1 MYFGAKIDV
10 GFPFNKHR
18 EEDTGGWVGPINIV
32 MAKDNGIKDRST
44 FLSQDDDTVEI
55 VDRYVSR
62 YVQTPS
68 TQYIRM
74 PPNCTLVREED
85 FRKIAGDEAVKQTT
99 EGQYDP
105 DSQNDADKDP
115 YEKYLDT
122 CDNGDVKPLLPLF
135 QFDFVRRQGEDD
147 EKEAIEV
154 KLNYKLMTMPRKKDY
169 MYDIYPKIQ
178 NRVNRAGLGFHI
190 SGPYCFGELVECRIC
205 LMTYLE
211 M

>member
-32 MAKDNGIKDRST
+32 MAQDPNIQDSMSSVLLDDNKAVV
-44 FLSQDDDTVEI
+44 L
-55 VDRYVSR
+55 DRYVSR

-68 TQYIRM
+68 TEYIRM
-74 PPNCTLVREED
+74 PSNCTLVREED
-85 FRKIAGDEAVKQTT
+85 FRKIAGDEAVKHTT

-105 DSQNDADKDP
+105 DSQNDGDKDP
-115 YEKYLDT
+115 YEKYLDS
-122 CDNGDVKPLLPLF
+122 CDYGDVKPMLPLF
-135 QFDFVRRQGEDD
+135 QFDFVKRQGGLDD
-147 EKEAIEV
+147 GSEKEAIEV

-190 SGPYCFGELVECRIC
+190 SGPYCYGKFLNFIHGMHV
-205 LMTYLE
+205 
-211 M
+211 